1 MKKYL
6 LQTGILSS
14 PFMILETEAAFFYYQ
29 YLVAKGETRLRERE
43 VPVDKKYLIV
53 CLEGTNLVLFKS
65 TLFHLSIFIM
75 ELFK

>member
-14 PFMILETEAAFFYYQ
+14 PLMILETEAAFFYYQ
-29 YLVAKGETRLRERE
+29 YLVAKGGTYLIERE

-53 CLEGTNLVLFKS
+53 CLEGTNFFFNQLYFTYLF
-65 TLFHLSIFIM
+65 L
-75 ELFK
+75 

>member
-14 PFMILETEAAFFYYQ
+14 PFMILETEQAFFYYQ
-29 YLVAKGETRLRERE
+29 YLVAKGETHLRERE

-53 CLEGTNLVLFKS
+53 CLEGTNF
-65 TLFHLSIFIM
+65 FF
-75 ELFK
+75 F